1 MGLSKRIKLLAA
13 GIVRDLEFASMADLN
28 LYLAR
33 LDGRK
38 ICYEVLET
46 FERDD
51 RSVIIRIGQQYN
63 DSKMIQL
70 YV

>member
-1 MGLSKRIKLLAA
+1 MGLSKRFQLLSA
-13 GIVRDLEFASMADLN
+13 GIVRDLLFFSVSDSE

-38 ICYEVLET
+38 IRYEVLDT
-46 FERDD
+46 YERSDGT
-51 RSVIIRIGQQYN
+51 VIMRVVQQYN

-70 YV
+70 